1 MLIHIIRQKI
11 GIVGLDKLLR
21 YMAVVIDKK
30 MTLIINLRTE
40 KVCEILHY
48 DFSSLVGLFF
58 LQNMNVS
65 SNISGNEDLKFC
77 FVFNNK
83 LAFFKIS
90 KDAVTEI
97 KSTKLSNIAIRYI
110 YNSKFAVL
118 GLEKSDRTFDFFN
131 LSSERTWTKAHPFQI
146 PLRSIKKERNSTGE
160 KSQSNFKKLFS
171 LFGRS
176 SEEKK
181 AQGDEVL
188 GDKFQQKEQLYKK
201 TQFYMESLYVF
212 I

>member
-1 MLIHIIRQKI
+1 M
-11 GIVGLDKLLR
+11 VGLDKLLR

-48 DFSSLVGLFF
+48 DFSSLIGLFF
-58 LQNMNVS
+58 LQNLNVS
-65 SNISGNEDLKFC
+65 SNTLGNDDLKFC

-90 KDAVTEI
+90 KDTVTEI
-97 KSTKLSNIAIRYI
+97 KSTKLTGIATRYI
-110 YNSKFAVL
+110 YNPKFAVL
-118 GLEKSDRTFDFFN
+118 GLEKSDRLFDFFN
-131 LSSERTWTKAHPFQI
+131 LSSEKSWTKAHSFQI
-146 PLRSIKKERNSTGE
+146 PSRPNKKERNSTVE
-160 KSQSNFKKLFS
+160 KSQSNFRKLFS

-176 SEEKK
+176 TEEKK
-181 AQGDEVL
+181 AQRDEVFL
-188 GDKFQQKEQLYKK
+188 DKFQQKEHLYKK
-201 TQFYMESLYVF
+201 TQFYIESLYVF